1 MLSVLIVIKRIR
13 LCYNLAVFF
22 LVSFSSL
29 KGSVGLFP
37 TAVER
42 YSLPFACVVGGGYAE
57 EPVKQLRPAACGVN
71 SRALARHPPRR
82 GPANGVYA
90 PLARA
95 GRSPRRKARLPPDPT
110 PQGPFTGL

>member
-42 YSLPFACVVGGGYAE
+42 YSLPFACTVGGGYAE
-57 EPVKQLRPAACGVN
+57 EPVKQLRPAACGVK
-71 SRALARHPPRR
+71 SRALARPPPWR
-82 GPANGVYA
+82 GPAHGRYA
-90 PLARA
+90 PLVRA
-95 GRSPRRKARLPPDPT
+95 CPSPGRKASP
-110 PQGPFTGL
+110 